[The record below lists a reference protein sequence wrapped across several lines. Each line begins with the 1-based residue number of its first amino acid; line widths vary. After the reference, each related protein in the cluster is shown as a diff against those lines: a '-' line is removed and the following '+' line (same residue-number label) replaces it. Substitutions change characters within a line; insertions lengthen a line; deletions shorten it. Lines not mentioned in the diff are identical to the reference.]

1 MSVDEI
7 SSHQFHLVTQKH
19 PNVYQNGA
27 IGKRIVNMELLTGV
41 FT

>member
-1 MSVDEI
+1 MSVDEF
-7 SSHQFHLVTQKH
+7 SSHQSHLVTQKH

-27 IGKRIVNMELLTGV
+27 IGKYIMNMEMLTRV